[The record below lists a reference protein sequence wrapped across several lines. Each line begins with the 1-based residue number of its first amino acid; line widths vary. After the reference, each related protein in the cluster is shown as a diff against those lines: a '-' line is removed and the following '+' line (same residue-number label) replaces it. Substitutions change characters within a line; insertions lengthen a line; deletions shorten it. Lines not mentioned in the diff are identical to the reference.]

1 LQQALYNAMRTLARR
16 KLVILQPY
24 SLTAY
29 GLPMARHRV
38 RLAENPSQ
46 EALWA
51 DLSHFQGWVR
61 RGFRGVFVL
70 ETQLEPIVINP
81 DSLVPPLDRAPILFY
96 LLLLI
101 NTAVR
106 MRLPDSEWSDV
117 IIDLDGLDALGR
129 LHFSRNGRPF
139 MSIPLRILRH
149 PEALE

>member
-1 LQQALYNAMRTLARR
+1 
-16 KLVILQPY
+16 
-24 SLTAY
+24 
-29 GLPMARHRV
+29 
-38 RLAENPSQ
+38 
-46 EALWA
+46 
-51 DLSHFQGWVR
+51 
-61 RGFRGVFVL
+61 L

-149 PEALE
+149 AEALEQLEHPARMLPLTANQHRRTKYQDQK